1 MSVIGEQRRA
11 EDSRSRT
18 KHSALIEKARME
30 HRAAMR
36 LRRSPYHEI
45 RGVLC
50 EYHEGLLRLRGRVH
64 SYYMKQ
70 LAQTAVQD
78 IDGVVEI
85 LNQLEVAAPPD

>member
-1 MSVIGEQRRA
+1 
-11 EDSRSRT
+11 
-18 KHSALIEKARME
+18 
-30 HRAAMR
+30 
-36 LRRSPYHEI
+36 I